1 MPPMADDDTPP
12 PPERPIIRQ
21 AVAFSATLQAPPSI
35 STYQASLPAV
45 APKKAYFLPGQE
57 VPANPGTVMDSK
69 PSKTKKTGAKRAKRA
84 DNFSGQTGRFRL
96 QAYDPTPNFD
106 PPMAHGQGPYS
117 SLYRYTSEAPTQ
129 ESHSSAAR
137 LTVGSTTASSSQR
150 PRKDHASTS
159 STRAKSSTSRSKTSA
174 SKGKALQTNVAPAPP
189 IDIMTGH
196 GMPPANLAAF
206 NGPSSSSASPAS
218 FGTNSY
224 YRRDYEGGNT
234 LEVQK
239 GRTPRSSPTVTE
251 ASRASLQTRSPSIN
265 AREDEQG
272 RSMAGSISPQPI
284 SSPPA
289 PYRADPANAPG
300 EFSQVY
306 AFVSVLNVRK

>member
-1 MPPMADDDTPP
+1 MADDDTPP

-21 AVAFSATLQAPPSI
+21 AVAFSATLQAPSI
-35 STYQASLPAV
+35 STYQASLPTV
-45 APKKAYFLPGQE
+45 APKKNYFLPGQE

-69 PSKTKKTGAKRAKRA
+69 SSKTKKTGGSAKRAKRA
-84 DNFSGQTGRFRL
+84 DDFSGQTGRFRL
-96 QAYDPTPNFD
+96 QTYDPTPNFD

-117 SLYRYTSEAPTQ
+117 SLYRSTPATLIQ

-137 LTVGSTTASSSQR
+137 STVGSITASSSQR
-150 PRKDHASTS
+150 PRKEHASSS
-159 STRAKSSTSRSKTSA
+159 STRAKSSTSRSKISA
-174 SKGKALQTNVAPAPP
+174 SKSKALQTNVAPSPP

-206 NGPSSSSASPAS
+206 NGLSSSSPSPAS

-224 YRRDYEGGNT
+224 YRHDYEGGNT

-239 GRTPRSSPTVTE
+239 GSTPRSSPTVME
-251 ASRASLQTRSPSIN
+251 ARRASLQTRSPSTN
-265 AREDEQG
+265 AREDQQG
-272 RSMAGSISPQPI
+272 RSSAGSITPPPI
-284 SSPPA
+284 SPLPA
-289 PYRADPANAPG
+289 PYGADPANTPG

-306 AFVSVLNVRK
+306 AFVFVLNVRK